1 MIVGFTGTQSG
12 MSQFQKDTLKEIL
25 IVEKCHE
32 FCHGDCYSAD
42 KQAND
47 IASEIIR
54 YITIFPPDNPSKRA
68 WCFNQGRITESW
80 MWTTIKTVIDSPATF
95 DSKEE
100 LDISAI
106 LYTYRV
112 NEIRWAPKN
121 PYMIRNQSIVDH
133 SDMLIACPKEADHSV
148 RSGTWATI
156 RMGWAKQRK
165 NSNFKVVI
173 IPPLSGRL

>member
-1 MIVGFTGTQSG
+1 MIIGFTGTQSG

-32 FCHGDCYSAD
+32 FCHGDCYGAD

-47 IASEIIR
+47 IASELIR
-54 YITIFPPDNPSKRA
+54 HITIFPPDNPSKRA

-80 MWTTIKTVIDSPATF
+80 MWAAIEIPIQIDEF
-95 DSKEE
+95 DENVTKAN
-100 LDISAI
+100 I
-106 LYTYRV
+106 TYRI
-112 NEIRWAPKN
+112 NEVRWAPKN
-121 PYMIRNQSIVDH
+121 PYMIRNQMIVDH

-148 RSGTWATI
+148 RSGTWSTI

-173 IPPLSGRL
+173 IPPLSGRQ